1 MFCSPHNASRKGKKA
16 MHEVLKRG
24 RTLNLSVEC
33 QLEVFDKMIKPILL
47 YGSDIWGFSKN
58 IESGKNTITILQITI
73 EIKIIDTQSI

>member
-1 MFCSPHNASRKGKKA
+1 MY
-16 MHEVLKRG
+16 EVLKRG

-33 QLEVFDKMIKPILL
+33 QLEVFDNMIKPILL

-58 IESGKNTITILQITI
+58 IESGKNAIAILQITI

>member
-1 MFCSPHNASRKGKKA
+1 
-16 MHEVLKRG
+16 
-24 RTLNLSVEC
+24 
-33 QLEVFDKMIKPILL
+33 MIKPILL

>member
-1 MFCSPHNASRKGKKA
+1 MISTRVLL
-16 MHEVLKRG
+16 VLKRG

-58 IESGKNTITILQITI
+58 IESGKNTNTILQITI

>member
-1 MFCSPHNASRKGKKA
+1 MDTTGYVWSF
-16 MHEVLKRG
+16 KRG

-58 IESGKNTITILQITI
+58 IDSLQARSSLYANTQLRAHRHA
-73 EIKIIDTQSI
+73 EKKKKKKKKK